1 MDVSAMIAGIDGEVK
16 KYEAAIKQLHEIRK
30 SLQGLPKSA
39 AVSKVLRGRP
49 KGSKKAAT
57 KVASAKAAAP
67 AKTATKRKLSPE
79 GRKRIA
85 DAMKRRW
92 AERRKNA
99 PAKTA
104 AK

>member
-1 MDVSAMIAGIDGEVK
+1 MDVSAIIAGINERIAK
-16 KYEAAIKQLHEIRK
+16 LEEARK
-30 SLQGLPKSA
+30 ILEGISDTTPTGKIS
-39 AVSKVLRGRP
+39 RGRP

-57 KVASAKAAAP
+57 KVAAAKAIAP
-67 AKTATKRKLSPE
+67 AKAAKTATKRKLSPE

-92 AERRKNA
+92 AERRKTA
-99 PAKTA
+99 VKATPAKTA